1 MNEEFQFQQPDG
13 LLEHVFAFFPPELW
27 GWIIPA
33 ALAVFFLTQAVKFIF
48 KTNASL
54 PGLGPTLLRAVAVLS
69 AYPITVAMLELSND
83 VISHWFIPVPIA
95 LIAWG
100 LAHLLAEHGMSV
112 LYWWKPS
119 LARRINA
126 DADRRMENRGPPKGQ
141 YELRE

>member
-1 MNEEFQFQQPDG
+1 MFDALDQPDSVYD
-13 LLEHVFAFFPPELW
+13 LILTYLPPGLW

-33 ALAVFFLTQAVKFIF
+33 ALATFFVTQAVKYIF
-48 KTNASL
+48 KTNTSL

-69 AYPITVAMLELSND
+69 AYPITVAMLEMSND

-100 LAHLLAEHGMSV
+100 LAHSLAEYGMSV
-112 LYWWKPS
+112 IYWWKPA

-141 YELRE
+141 YERRK